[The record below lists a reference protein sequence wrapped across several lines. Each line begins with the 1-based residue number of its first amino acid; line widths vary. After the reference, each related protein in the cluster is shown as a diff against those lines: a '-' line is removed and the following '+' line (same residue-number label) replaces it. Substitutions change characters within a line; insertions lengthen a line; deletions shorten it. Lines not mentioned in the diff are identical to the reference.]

1 MRLCSGEP
9 DDFKLKML
17 GSGFARL
24 VSGGGKAAFALGGLQ
39 AKRTWW
45 CRAWWFR
52 ARVMAR
58 MGLLHVEGAQDPLSA
73 DWYTPVCGAANGLLR
88 SLR

>member
-9 DDFKLKML
+9 DGFKLKML

-24 VSGGGKAAFALGGLQ
+24 VSGGKAAFVLGGGLW

-45 CRAWWFR
+45 CRAWRFR
-52 ARVMAR
+52 ARVVAR
-58 MGLLHVEGAQDPLSA
+58 MGLLHVGDGEICLVRTRAPCSRKKDA
-73 DWYTPVCGAANGLLR
+73 
-88 SLR
+88 